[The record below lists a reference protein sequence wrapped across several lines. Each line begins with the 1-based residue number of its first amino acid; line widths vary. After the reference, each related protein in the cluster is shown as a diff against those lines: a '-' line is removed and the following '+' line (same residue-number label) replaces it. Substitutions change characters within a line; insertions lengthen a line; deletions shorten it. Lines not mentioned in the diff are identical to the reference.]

1 MSLFASAFSFI
12 LAQTSS
18 VPELKVVPDS
28 VRRAAFEEKLSK
40 LSQMSVEDIIQMVT
54 HSVVEIALKII
65 VALVIYFIGRWLIR
79 AVRRFLNRIFE
90 KRDVDISLRS
100 FLQSFVQISLT
111 LFLIIIIVG
120 ILGIDTT
127 SFVALFAS
135 AGLAVGMALSGTLQN
150 FAGGV
155 MILILKPYRVGDYI
169 EAQGQNGKV
178 KEIRLFNTVL
188 NTVDNKTIIIP
199 NGGISTGIINNY
211 SKEEQRRV
219 DWLFGIAYGDDYD
232 KAKAI
237 LADLLDKD
245 PRVLKEPA
253 YFIALHSL
261 GDSSVN
267 IVVRAWTASP
277 DYWDVYFDMNEKVY
291 KTFAE
296 NNINIPFPQM
306 DVHLTRETPQ
316 S

>member
-306 DVHLTRETPQ
+306 DVHLTQETPQ